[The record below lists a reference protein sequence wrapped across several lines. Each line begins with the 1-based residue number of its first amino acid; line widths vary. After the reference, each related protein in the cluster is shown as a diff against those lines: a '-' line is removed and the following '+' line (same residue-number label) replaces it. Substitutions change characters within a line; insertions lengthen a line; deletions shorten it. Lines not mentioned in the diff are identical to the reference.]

1 MSYQFIHIEDYGR
14 NVSKKKKNDGKND
27 KYKKESKGRSVREII
42 AEAKR
47 ENGNCPHVEN
57 PEDPKLL
64 YGVDLDQVEKLAY
77 EYHEN
82 TKIQDKNGKEKK
94 LRSDANILLAGVIS
108 LSRDNIEIWEE
119 YKNDSIQYLK
129 NKYGKN
135 LISVIEHTDEANPHI
150 HFYCIQNTGRKF
162 DLIHDGK
169 KALFENKDKIKH
181 EQNIAYIEA
190 MRNLQE
196 DFWKVVSK
204 NFGLTKDGPKR
215 ARLSRS
221 DYFKQSR
228 EVKLLDQVKV
238 NAVNQGKKQGYNKA
252 INDFHDRSWFN
263 KVSFVKTYK
272 IKELETETAA
282 LRKRNKAAITRKN
295 VYKEKLGST
304 VEEYENKLTEQYELN
319 KKNSKN
325 LYLTLKKT
333 EKLEEENKQLK
344 IIENDHNNLLLNVNL
359 EISKQVMP
367 FKLKA
372 NKLEKENDKL
382 TNENSEINT
391 FMNKVKK
398 YYGDRFDEWKSK
410 INKIGGY
417 KIK

>member
-1 MSYQFIHIEDYGR
+1 MSYQFIHIEDYGKT
-14 NVSKKKKNDGKND
+14 VSKKKKNDGKNE

-47 ENGNCPHVEN
+47 ESGNCPHVEN

-108 LSRDNIEIWEE
+108 LNRDNIEIWEE

-238 NAVNQGKKQGYNKA
+238 NAIKTGKKQGYKKA
-252 INDFHDRSWFN
+252 IDEFHDKSWFN
-263 KVSFVKTYK
+263 KVTFVKSFKISSLEEDNQALKKKNKQLGLRKEHYK
-272 IKELETETAA
+272 KEIGSVIEEYEEKLSQQYKKNNKTSKNLHLYMKKNETLEKEVKELEQ
-282 LRKRNKAAITRKN
+282 NKID
-295 VYKEKLGST
+295 YD
-304 VEEYENKLTEQYELN
+304 ELN
-319 KKNSKN
+319 KNFDFE
-325 LYLTLKKT
+325 L
-333 EKLEEENKQLK
+333 NKQISPLK
-344 IIENDHNNLLLNVNL
+344 LI
-359 EISKQVMP
+359 
-367 FKLKA
+367 
-372 NKLEKENDKL
+372 NKILEKENIDLKTSL
-382 TNENSEINT
+382 EENNT
-391 FMNKVKK
+391 FMDKVKK
-398 YYGDRFDEWKSK
+398 YYGDKFEEWKNKVSK
-410 INKIGGY
+410 PKGGY
-417 KIK
+417 KI

>member
-1 MSYQFIHIEDYGR
+1 MSYQFIHIEDYGKT
-14 NVSKKKKNDGKND
+14 VSKKKKNDGKNE

-181 EQNIAYIEA
+181 EQNVAYIEA

-238 NAVNQGKKQGYNKA
+238 NAINTGKKLGYKKA
-252 INDFHDRSWFN
+252 INDFNDRSWFN
-263 KVSFVKTYK
+263 KITFVKSFK
-272 IKELETETAA
+272 IKSLEEESAEL
-282 LRKRNKAAITRKN
+282 KKKNKALASRKN
-295 VYKEKLGST
+295 LYKDRVGST
-304 VEEYENKLTEQYELN
+304 IEEYEDKLAEQY
-319 KKNSKN
+319 KKNKSTSKN
-325 LYLTLKKT
+325 LYLTLNENEKLKEYKSKFDILNNSFIEQVEKEKKPILEENNTLKT
-333 EKLEEENKQLK
+333 ENKNLKDENEKNKTK
-344 IIENDHNNLLLNVNL
+344 IE
-359 EISKQVMP
+359 
-367 FKLKA
+367 A
-372 NKLEKENDKL
+372 Y
-382 TNENSEINT
+382 SEFVT
-391 FMNKVKK
+391 RVKN
-398 YYGDRFDEWKSK
+398 YYGDRFSDFLE
-410 INKIGGY
+410 
-417 KIK
+417 KIKPKTKIKPK

>member
-1 MSYQFIHIEDYGR
+1 MSYQFIHIEDYGKT
-14 NVSKKKKNDGKND
+14 VSKKKKNDGKSD

-82 TKIQDKNGKEKK
+82 TKIHDKNGKEKK
-94 LRSDANILLAGVIS
+94 LRTDANILLAGVIS
-108 LSRDNIEIWEE
+108 LNRDNIEIWEE

-150 HFYCIQNTGRKF
+150 HFYCIQNTGKKF

-238 NAVNQGKKQGYNKA
+238 NAIKTGRKQGFKKA
-252 INDFHDRSWFN
+252 IDEFHDKSWFN
-263 KVSFVKTYK
+263 KVTFVKSFKISSLQEDNQALKKKNKQLGLRKEHYK
-272 IKELETETAA
+272 KEVGSTIEEYEEKLNEQYKKNNKTSKNLHFSLKKNETLEKKVKELE
-282 LRKRNKAAITRKN
+282 KNKID
-295 VYKEKLGST
+295 YD
-304 VEEYENKLTEQYELN
+304 ELN
-319 KKNSKN
+319 KNFESELN
-325 LYLTLKKT
+325 RQIGPV
-333 EKLEEENKQLK
+333 KLINK
-344 IIENDHNNLLLNVNL
+344 V
-359 EISKQVMP
+359 
-367 FKLKA
+367 
-372 NKLEKENDKL
+372 LEKENTDLK
-382 TNENSEINT
+382 NSLEEHNT
-391 FMNKVKK
+391 FMDKIKK
-398 YYGDRFDEWKSK
+398 YYGDKFEEWK
-410 INKIGGY
+410 NKITKPKSGF
-417 KIK
+417 KI

>member
-1 MSYQFIHIEDYGR
+1 MSYQFIHIEDYGKT
-14 NVSKKKKNDGKND
+14 VSKKKKNDGKNE

-47 ENGNCPHVEN
+47 ESGNCPHVEN
-57 PEDPKLL
+57 PEYPKLL

-82 TKIQDKNGKEKK
+82 TKIHDKNGKEKK

-108 LSRDNIEIWEE
+108 LNRDNIEIWEE

-238 NAVNQGKKQGYNKA
+238 NAIKTGKKQGFKKA
-252 INDFHDRSWFN
+252 IDEFNDKSWFN
-263 KVSFVKTYK
+263 KVTFVKSFK
-272 IKELETETAA
+272 ISSLHEDNQA
-282 LRKRNKAAITRKN
+282 LRKKNKQLVLRKDH
-295 VYKEKLGST
+295 YKKEVGST
-304 VEEYENKLTEQYELN
+304 IEEYEEKLSEQY
-319 KKNSKN
+319 KKNKSTSKN
-325 LYLTLKKT
+325 LYFTLNENEKLKEYKSKYDNLNNSFVEQVEKEKKPILEENNTLKT
-333 EKLEEENKQLK
+333 ENKNLK
-344 IIENDHNNLLLNVNL
+344 DENEKNKTKIEAYSEFVNR
-359 EISKQVMP
+359 
-367 FKLKA
+367 
-372 NKLEKENDKL
+372 
-382 TNENSEINT
+382 
-391 FMNKVKK
+391 VKN
-398 YYGDRFDEWKSK
+398 YYGDRFSDFLE
-410 INKIGGY
+410 
-417 KIK
+417 KIKPKTKIKPK